1 VQELLRF
8 LLSALEEILDSRSLP
23 PLSWRVLEPDGVAG
37 IGGVLGDSEG
47 APWAIPVGDGVDP
60 DGKRTS
66 QRAEL
71 LVAIEGLGR
80 LSEDDYD
87 HGITPRPPSR
97 TRGRCLSLKIR
108 TRAKG
113 PKAQPRVLIVI
124 PTVFCAHTLF
134 KASHGSFDHVGL
146 LLLCYHFHHF
156 YIRPYAITLDFVAAQ
171 GLPGVSPTPLNRQV
185 CRQRKERFD

>member
-1 VQELLRF
+1 MQELLRF

-23 PLSWRVLEPDGVAG
+23 PLSWRVLEQGRPDGVAG
-37 IGGVLGDSEG
+37 IGGALGDSEG

-97 TRGRCLSLKIR
+97 TRGRCLSR
-108 TRAKG
+108 SRFERARRG
-113 PKAQPRVLIVI
+113 QRP
-124 PTVFCAHTLF
+124 
-134 KASHGSFDHVGL
+134 SHPQSL
-146 LLLCYHFHHF
+146 
-156 YIRPYAITLDFVAAQ
+156 R
-171 GLPGVSPTPLNRQV
+171 
-185 CRQRKERFD
+185 